1 MDYHRKSSCE
11 SPWGPLQSA
20 YPLAELPADR
30 DAQLL
35 AVDPRATVASIVYVG
50 MSSSCVIES
59 EPSITSENNACL
71 RFQGGRL
78 FHAVSFKPGV
88 QGMRGHGRCISCR
101 NSLWSSSE
109 KNS

>member
-35 AVDPRATVASIVYVG
+35 AVDPRATVASIVYGGV
-50 MSSSCVIES
+50 SSSCVIKS

-71 RFQGGRL
+71 KFQGGRL
-78 FHAVSFKPGV
+78 PCCFIQTRGTGHERAWAGVFHVEIACG
-88 QGMRGHGRCISCR
+88 
-101 NSLWSSSE
+101 
-109 KNS
+109 

>member
-59 EPSITSENNACL
+59 EPSITSENNASL

-78 FHAVSFKPGV
+78 PCCFI
-88 QGMRGHGRCISCR
+88 QTRGTVHDREWEVCFM
-101 NSLWSSSE
+101 
-109 KNS
+109 